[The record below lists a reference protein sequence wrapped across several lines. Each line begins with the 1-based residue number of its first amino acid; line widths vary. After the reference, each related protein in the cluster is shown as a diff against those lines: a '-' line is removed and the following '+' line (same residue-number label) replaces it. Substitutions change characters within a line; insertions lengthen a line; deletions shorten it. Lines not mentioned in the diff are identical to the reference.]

1 MAKQRWLGWLLIVL
15 SLVLLLVSGRLGLW
29 IVLLPI
35 SILLA
40 LWTVGVGEKRG
51 KAS

>member
-1 MAKQRWLGWLLIVL
+1 MAKQRWLGGLLIVL
-15 SLVLLLVSGRLGLW
+15 SLVLLPVSGRLGLW

-40 LWTVGVGEKRG
+40 YGMSASGRSG
-51 KAS
+51 KIS